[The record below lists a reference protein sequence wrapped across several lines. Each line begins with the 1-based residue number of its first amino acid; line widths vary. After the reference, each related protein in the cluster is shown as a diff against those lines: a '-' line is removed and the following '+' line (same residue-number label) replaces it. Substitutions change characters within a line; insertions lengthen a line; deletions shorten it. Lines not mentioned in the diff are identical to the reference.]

1 MKELSVAGKA
11 SLRLQGLTMARIQS
25 RRVLRD
31 RGGGA
36 GGLSTPQGIA
46 WSNAES
52 TVHRATAET
61 FSSLGEPMCSSSC
74 LNKAFLSNFPL
85 LFAES

>member
-1 MKELSVAGKA
+1 MVSDKGVWPRLRVREGFSEELMPEPRSERGE
-11 SLRLQGLTMARIQS
+11 GD
-25 RRVLRD
+25 RR
-31 RGGGA
+31 A
-36 GGLSTPQGIA
+36 STPQGIA

-52 TVHRATAET
+52 TVHRATSET